1 MDMNAVERYRK
12 RRALRMSA
20 RFDDEIWRTTENGKH
35 YALETETGEITKG
48 NIGQNAPKTRSPKVR
63 TGRLTPD
70 DKYEIGRKITDRRST
85 MEMMKA
91 YGDPDKP
98 IDKKLKTKLKR
109 TFNSQ
114 MRSLPDGTR
123 IKIEDGGPYGVSNT
137 EYIFEKNGDTFSG
150 IRHNGDND
158 GRQKWYKDI
167 SLGELFDIYC
177 GTRGNNPTL
186 SFKNKGISDEAL
198 SKAKDE
204 AKKMGLN
211 TKTVDGDMY
220 IEFPTDKLWMPT
232 AWNKKFWAKVV
243 DDPAGGLRGEYGLF
257 NIHSVD
263 PGSQGNDPFGFEIAL
278 SKIRKK

>member
-1 MDMNAVERYRK
+1 
-12 RRALRMSA
+12 
-20 RFDDEIWRTTENGKH
+20 
-35 YALETETGEITKG
+35 
-48 NIGQNAPKTRSPKVR
+48 VR

-70 DKYEIGRKITDRRST
+70 EKYEIGRKITDRRST